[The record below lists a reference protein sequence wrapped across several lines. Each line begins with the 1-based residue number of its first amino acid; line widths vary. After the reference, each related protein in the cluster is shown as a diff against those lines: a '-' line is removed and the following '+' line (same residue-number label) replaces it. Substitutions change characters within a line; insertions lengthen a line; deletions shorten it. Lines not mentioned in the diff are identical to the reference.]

1 VLALQA
7 CHPRFFATHRYIAYA
22 ILVRVE
28 PRNGRPYTLVHSRL
42 ATSTSA

>member
-22 ILVRVE
+22 VPVRVI
-28 PRNGRPYTLVHSRL
+28 PRLDRPSSLPVVLAKRL
-42 ATSTSA
+42 PAG